1 MEVGHAVGVAADDVV
16 GERAGHEQVAG
27 VGERVAEA
35 EHGGVVLP
43 AAALR
48 EGAAAEQD
56 GGERGQHLGVVR
68 HGNAVDRRQA
78 EEAERVVA
86 RQ

>member
-1 MEVGHAVGVAADDVV
+1 VEVGHAVGVAADDVV
-16 GERAGHEQVAG
+16 GERAGYEQVAG

-43 AAALR
+43 AAAAASALR

-56 GGERGQHLGVVR
+56 GGEQGQQSGVVR
-68 HGNAVDRRQA
+68 H
-78 EEAERVVA
+78 
-86 RQ
+86 